1 MKEEMEELLQNI
13 YKIFER
19 LPEKTE
25 IWMGERGL
33 SSIMKLAII
42 GEKEGKTPC
51 QVFKVIFL
59 KKQ

>member
-1 MKEEMEELLQNI
+1 MEELLQNI

-25 IWMGERGL
+25 FWIGERGL

-42 GEKEGKTPC
+42 GEKEGKTSC
-51 QVFKVIFL
+51 QVFKVTFL